1 MERRR
6 WERGLAVLLAAVL
19 AGLSAAVSFPVGR
32 FPAWGFG
39 LVFANSGQAGHPY
52 IRGRVEGEAEESWFL
67 CLDQGASAHSDYD
80 YSRVDADVDYGNGSQ
95 WEKELFW
102 AYILAFGSCDGDQSM
117 ARYAGQITKD
127 QARDVAWRGD
137 VPEEVTEKLRS
148 FMELREVPDG
158 CKNADDIYQAVSS
171 YGTPETALGVSRLL
185 SGPNT
190 ISEEKLYEIAGLD
203 SAASFRRYCQLRVVS
218 PEQGKWT
225 NPSTGTEFTAR
236 IIQEDN
242 GDFRVGYGMADGTAP
257 AAGETAGAP
266 PIVVRVDYDP
276 AVWSIR
282 NISGRIEYFQC
293 KIPGAQR
300 LARVKGQ
307 EQVTPVAF
315 YLTTSS
321 GSSVRPPVTPDGSG
335 GGDRSYRINRHEET
349 FESHYLVDLTK
360 PDYETGNPYK
370 ASCL

>member
-137 VPEEVTEKLRS
+137 VPEEVTEKRRS
-148 FMELREVPDG
+148 VMELREGPDG
-158 CKNADDIYQAVSS
+158 C
-171 YGTPETALGVSRLL
+171 
-185 SGPNT
+185 
-190 ISEEKLYEIAGLD
+190 
-203 SAASFRRYCQLRVVS
+203 
-218 PEQGKWT
+218 
-225 NPSTGTEFTAR
+225 
-236 IIQEDN
+236 
-242 GDFRVGYGMADGTAP
+242 
-257 AAGETAGAP
+257 
-266 PIVVRVDYDP
+266 
-276 AVWSIR
+276 
-282 NISGRIEYFQC
+282 
-293 KIPGAQR
+293 
-300 LARVKGQ
+300 
-307 EQVTPVAF
+307 
-315 YLTTSS
+315 
-321 GSSVRPPVTPDGSG
+321 
-335 GGDRSYRINRHEET
+335 RH
-349 FESHYLVDLTK
+349 LQ
-360 PDYETGNPYK
+360 
-370 ASCL
+370 